1 MKKRSVLL
9 LALAAVAA
17 AAPGSI
23 WDGVYSSA
31 QAARGKKA
39 YLADCAECHGESL
52 RGIDD
57 ALPLV
62 DQIFLKKWT
71 GKSVGHLVDV
81 TRRTMPTDSPGT
93 ISRQV
98 CTDIVAY
105 VLSENGFPAGQ
116 RDLAPD
122 TALLKQILI
131 EPKK

>member
-1 MKKRSVLL
+1 MKPVLL
-9 LALAAVAA
+9 LVLAAVATE
-17 AAPGSI
+17 AAPHSI

-31 QAARGKKA
+31 QASRGQKA
-39 YLADCAECHGESL
+39 YVTECAQCHGDSL
-52 RGIDD
+52 GGIDD
-57 ALPLV
+57 APPLV
-62 DQIFLKKWT
+62 NEVFLKKWN

-93 ISRQV
+93 LSRPL

-105 VLSENGFPAGQ
+105 LLSANGFPAGKS
-116 RDLAPD
+116 DLALD